1 MSARCYGAIITQPEK
16 TERGGS
22 GRERNPHRITPII
35 DKVVVS
41 RESKEMIAK
50 PKCAKDKLVLALDV
64 NTMEEARE
72 LVHEL
77 RDYVG
82 IFKVG
87 LQLYTSVGPDIIKMI
102 QDEGGEIFF
111 DGKFHDI
118 PNTVAKASANLVKHG
133 VTFFNIHTT
142 GGSKMISTCLK
153 LARETARSCGLPKPT
168 VLGVT
173 LLTSFGQKTLTEE
186 LLINRNIDDYVGQL
200 AKVAKE
206 SGLDGII
213 ASATDVPKIKKACG
227 NDFLILCPAIRPT
240 WSVVNDQI
248 RVVTPADAIRAGV
261 DFLVVGR
268 PITSAKDRVSAAKL
282 VLDEMEE
289 AILATS

>member
-1 MSARCYGAIITQPEK
+1 
-16 TERGGS
+16 
-22 GRERNPHRITPII
+22 
-35 DKVVVS
+35 
-41 RESKEMIAK
+41 MISK

-64 NTMEEARE
+64 NTMEEAKA

-102 QDEGGEIFF
+102 QDEGGQIFF

-118 PNTVAKASANLVKHG
+118 PNTVAKASANLIKHG
-133 VTFFNIHTT
+133 VTFFNIHTS

-153 LARETARSCGLPKPT
+153 LAKETAKSCGLPKPT

-186 LLINRNIDDYVGQL
+186 LLINRNIDDYVSQL
-200 AKVAKE
+200 AKVAKD

-213 ASATDVPKIKKACG
+213 ASATDVPKIKKVCG

-248 RVVTPADAIRAGV
+248 RVVTPADAIRTGV

-268 PITSAKDRVSAAKL
+268 PITAAQDRVSAAKL

-289 AILATS
+289 AILAGA

>member
-1 MSARCYGAIITQPEK
+1 
-16 TERGGS
+16 
-22 GRERNPHRITPII
+22 
-35 DKVVVS
+35 
-41 RESKEMIAK
+41 MISK
-50 PKCAKDKLVLALDV
+50 PKNARDRLVLALDV
-64 NTMEEARE
+64 NTMKEAKE
-72 LVHEL
+72 LVTEL
-77 RDYVG
+77 KDYTGV
-82 IFKVG
+82 FKIG
-87 LQLYTSVGPDIIKMI
+87 LQLFNSVGPDIIKMV
-102 QDEGGEIFF
+102 QDEGKEIFF

-133 VTFFNIHTT
+133 VTFFNIHIM

-153 LARETARSCGLPKPT
+153 LTGETAKSYGLPKPI

-173 LLTSFGQKTLTEE
+173 LLTSFGQKTLTKE
-186 LLINRNIDDYVGQL
+186 LLINHNIDDYVNQL
-200 AKVAKE
+200 AKIAKD

-227 NDFLILCPAIRPT
+227 KDFIILCPAIRPT

-248 RVVTPADAIRAGV
+248 RVVTPKDAIKAGV

-268 PITSAKDRVSAAKL
+268 PITSAKDRVTAAKL

-289 AILATS
+289 AIEEIE

>member
-1 MSARCYGAIITQPEK
+1 
-16 TERGGS
+16 
-22 GRERNPHRITPII
+22 
-35 DKVVVS
+35 
-41 RESKEMIAK
+41 MISK

-64 NTMEEARE
+64 NTMEEARQ

-118 PNTVAKASANLVKHG
+118 PNTVAKASANLIKHG
-133 VTFFNIHTT
+133 VTFFNIHTS

-153 LARETARSCGLPKPT
+153 LARETAKSCGLPKPT

-186 LLINRNIDDYVGQL
+186 LMINRNIDDYVSQL
-200 AKVAKE
+200 AKVAKD

-248 RVVTPADAIRAGV
+248 RVVTPADAIRTGV

-268 PITSAKDRVSAAKL
+268 PITAAKDRVSAAKL

-289 AILATS
+289 AILAGA

>member
-1 MSARCYGAIITQPEK
+1 
-16 TERGGS
+16 
-22 GRERNPHRITPII
+22 
-35 DKVVVS
+35 
-41 RESKEMIAK
+41 MIAK
-50 PKCAKDKLVLALDV
+50 HKCARDRLVLALDV

-72 LVHEL
+72 LVTEL
-77 RDYVG
+77 KDYVG
-82 IFKVG
+82 VFKVG

-102 QDEGGEIFF
+102 QDEGREIFF

-133 VTFFNIHTT
+133 ATFFNVHIT

-153 LARETARSCGLPKPT
+153 LSRETAKSCGLPRPT

-186 LLINRNIDDYVGQL
+186 LLINRNIDDYVSQL

-227 NDFLILCPAIRPT
+227 EDFIILCPAIRPT

-248 RVVTPADAIRAGV
+248 RVVTPKDAIKAGV
-261 DFLVVGR
+261 DYLVVGR
-268 PITSAKDRVSAAKL
+268 PITSAKDKVSAAKL
-282 VLDEMEE
+282 VIDEMEE
-289 AILATS
+289 AIEEVAV